1 MAQGF
6 SNEES
11 ALRENIDSGVKAVV
25 KIEEKW
31 RAMCAQDS
39 SSAYTET
46 YFRETND
53 DSVDGG
59 TGSPIKGLQPMSPFP
74 YVDVTETEVSTIT
87 AKYAAEALM
96 SMEAIADLTVPML
109 QRKIYR
115 IGRKIIFQIDTAIK
129 VVVRAEAGNTV
140 AITAGNEWDSLTEQ
154 NRNPVKDFLDAIQTL
169 RVDGIDFLAG
179 NGKIVLNGQDYT
191 NVISNTKILNHP
203 TFESVSAVQ
212 NGVVARLVGGDIV
225 VSEVVDADEA
235 YVLVAK
241 QGMVWKTR
249 QSLQTSMVVTPG
261 KSTLISA
268 WERGVMQLQAPNEVC
283 KITNTRKT

>member
-1 MAQGF
+1 MVQGF

-31 RAMCAQDS
+31 RAMTAQDS
-39 SSAYTET
+39 SNAYTET

-59 TGSPIKGLQPMSPFP
+59 SGSPIRGLQPMSPFP
-74 YVDVTETEVSTIT
+74 YIDVTETEVSTIT
-87 AKYAAEALM
+87 EKYAAEALM

-129 VVVRAEAGNTV
+129 NVARADAGNTV
-140 AITAGNEWDSLTEQ
+140 AIAAGNEWDSATEV

-179 NGKIVLNGQDYT
+179 QGKIVLNGTDYT
-191 NVISNTKILNHP
+191 NVISNTKVLNHP
-203 TFESVSAVQ
+203 TFTSVSAIQ
-212 NGVVARLVGGDIV
+212 NGVVAGLVGGDIV
-225 VSEVVDADEA
+225 ISEVVDADEW

-241 QGMVWKTR
+241 QGMVWKEKQALRTN
-249 QSLQTSMVVTPG
+249 TTEKPG
-261 KSTLISA
+261 KSVSISA
-268 WERGVMQLQAPNEVC
+268 WERGVFQLQAPNEVC
-283 KITNTRKT
+283 KGTNSRK

>member
-1 MAQGF
+1 MVTTA
-6 SNEES
+6 NDETM
-11 ALRENIDSGVKAVV
+11 LRENIDSGIKAVV

-31 RAMCAQDS
+31 RAMCAIDK

-53 DSVDGG
+53 DATDGG
-59 TGSPIKGLQPMSPFP
+59 SGSKIKGLQPFSPFP

-87 AKYAAEALM
+87 EKYAAEALM
-96 SMEAIADLTVPML
+96 SMESIADLTVPML

-115 IGRKIIFQIDTAIK
+115 IGRKIIYQIDVAIK
-129 VVVRAEAGNTV
+129 TVVRADAGNTLT
-140 AITAGNEWDSLTEQ
+140 ITVGNEWDSATEQ
-154 NRNPVKDFLDAIQTL
+154 NRNPIKDLLDAIQTL

-179 NGKIVLNGQDYT
+179 QGKIVLNGIDYT
-191 NVISNTKILNHP
+191 NIISNTKVLNHP
-203 TFESVSAVQ
+203 TYMSVSAIQ
-212 NGVVARLVGGDIV
+212 SGVVAGLLGGDIV

-241 QGMVWKTR
+241 QGMVWKDK
-249 QSLQTSMVVTPG
+249 QALQTSTVVTPG

-268 WERGVMQLQAPNEVC
+268 WTRGVFQLQAPNEVC
-283 KITNTRKT
+283 KLTNTRKT

>member
-1 MAQGF
+1 MGF
-6 SNEES
+6 SNQED

-25 KIEEKW
+25 KILEKW
-31 RAMCAQDS
+31 KAMCTVDS

-87 AKYAAEALM
+87 EKYAAEALM

-115 IGRKIIFQIDTAIK
+115 IGRKIIYQQDIAIK
-129 VVVRAEAGNTV
+129 TVVRADAGNTV
-140 AITAGNEWDSLTEQ
+140 AIAAGDEWDSDTEV
-154 NRNPVKDFLDAIQTL
+154 NRHPVKTFLDAIQTL
-169 RVDGIDFLAG
+169 RTDGIEFLEG
-179 NGKIVLNGQDYT
+179 DGKIVLNGTDYT
-191 NVISNTKILNHP
+191 NVISNSKVLNHP
-203 TFESVSAVQ
+203 TFKSVSAVQ
-212 NGVVARLVGGDIV
+212 NGVVAGLVGGDIV
-225 VSEVVDADEA
+225 ISEAVDADEA

-241 QGMVWKTR
+241 QGMVWKDK
-249 QSLQTSMVVTPG
+249 QALQTSMVVTPG

-268 WERGVMQLQAPNEVC
+268 WMRGVFQLQAPNEVC
-283 KITNTRKT
+283 KITNTRK

>member
-1 MAQGF
+1 MTTTSQDADM
-6 SNEES
+6 
-11 ALRENIDSGVKAVV
+11 LRENIDSGVKAVV
-25 KIEEKW
+25 KIEAKW
-31 RAMCAQDS
+31 KAMCAIDS

-59 TGSPIKGLQPMSPFP
+59 SGSPIKGLQPMSPFP
-74 YVDVTETEVSTIT
+74 FINVTETEVSSIT
-87 AKYAAEALM
+87 EKYAAEAIM
-96 SMEAIADLTVPML
+96 SMEAISDLTVPML

-115 IGRKIIFQIDTAIK
+115 IGRKIIYQEDVAIK
-129 VVVRAEAGNTV
+129 NLVRSDATNAV
-140 AITAGNEWDSLTEQ
+140 AITVGNEWDSATEQ

-179 NGKIVLNGQDYT
+179 NGKIVLNGIDYT

-203 TFESVSAVQ
+203 TFTSVSAIQ
-212 NGVVARLVGGDIV
+212 NGVVAGLVGGDIV

-241 QGMVWKTR
+241 QGMVWKEK
-249 QSLQTSMVVTPG
+249 QALQTSTVVTPG

-268 WERGVMQLQAPNEVC
+268 WERGVFQLQAPNEVC